1 MGKELELLQ
10 KMELTAEN
18 RQKLEA
24 LITEAKKT
32 GKVSSKHLVETLDDV
47 DATQAQTE
55 QFYDILEQA
64 GIEID
69 VSDVLD
75 LIGSADMDNPTLS
88 EMQAIEDEGLPEDL
102 ETPEAMPE
110 DVETAKLDDPVR
122 MYLKEIGRIKLLSPE
137 EEQEVARAMAEGDEK
152 TREAARKRMSEANLR
167 LVVSIAK
174 RYVGRGMQLLDLI
187 QRELALMESREDGDQ
202 HIGVM
207 LNIVQIEVVFIIVVS
222 AFVGVEI
229 ALQLLLHP
237 AILRLRT
244 EHRVILAEIRGSD
257 NRRAGRGEHRTRAD
271 TGTEQ
276 NEKDNSDADP
286 DEDLLVVLKELLE
299 LVGHLFAELLAGILR
314 GSPGSLR
321 TGIPCSGIFLL
332 DVLLLVVLVHVLLLH
347 LRMLLLISLILELGV
362 SYIRLMFQLGNLLIR
377 LVDTAFP
384 MMTEMPR
391 SGLSGN
397 LCFMRRLNRR
407 VFLLDL
413 MDFAVNAGS
422 KGVTDLADGFICL
435 KLQLAFALGL
445 FQLILKMKA
454 GFALSGLF
462 IKDTL
467 FLENLVRGQLFTG
480 SIQTLMCLLRLPF
493 ELLHPLRGRDGIV
506 RDQLCGGGFRRLSEN
521 GICIHCFHCRG
532 LAQLVCDNC
541 FGNHRAGMRRN
552 AVLL

>member
-1 MGKELELLQ
+1 
-10 KMELTAEN
+10 
-18 RQKLEA
+18 
-24 LITEAKKT
+24 
-32 GKVSSKHLVETLDDV
+32 
-47 DATQAQTE
+47 
-55 QFYDILEQA
+55 
-64 GIEID
+64 
-69 VSDVLD
+69 
-75 LIGSADMDNPTLS
+75 
-88 EMQAIEDEGLPEDL
+88 
-102 ETPEAMPE
+102 
-110 DVETAKLDDPVR
+110 
-122 MYLKEIGRIKLLSPE
+122 
-137 EEQEVARAMAEGDEK
+137 
-152 TREAARKRMSEANLR
+152 
-167 LVVSIAK
+167 
-174 RYVGRGMQLLDLI
+174 
-187 QRELALMESREDGDQ
+187 
-202 HIGVM
+202 M
-207 LNIVQIEVVFIIVVS
+207 LNIIQIKVILVIVMVTFIVIQ
-222 AFVGVEI
+222 I

-237 AILRLRT
+237 AILRLRAQ
-244 EHRVILAEIRGSD
+244 HRVILAEIRGSD

-276 NEKDNSDADP
+276 NEKGNSDADP

-362 SYIRLMFQLGNLLIR
+362 SYIRLVFQLGNLLIR
-377 LVDTAFP
+377 LVDAAFP

-407 VFLLDL
+407 IFLFDL

-493 ELLHPLRGRDGIV
+493 ELLHPLRGQDGIV
-506 RDQLCGGGFRRLSEN
+506 RDRLCGGGFRRLSEN